1 MSVGHIVL
9 CLYLVCAYSGCFV
22 RCLFPR
28 VAYGA
33 CSDPV
38 IRAFRWHRIMP
49 GKCKFQSAWLSN
61 DDYKLW
67 VAPDTANPHCAKCT
81 RCRKTFDIASMGESA
96 LKSHAKSAKHCG
108 IMQMAAGNSM
118 ENYLAASVSGRSTGS
133 APSQATDLNSACKS
147 HEVVKNNVCDLL

>member
-67 VAPDTANPHCAKCT
+67 VAPDTANPHCLIADLTASADEYAEKAET
-81 RCRKTFDIASMGESA
+81 TADIKKVVKSNSLRKTARAKAEESGKLGEP
-96 LKSHAKSAKHCG
+96 
-108 IMQMAAGNSM
+108 QR
-118 ENYLAASVSGRSTGS
+118 Y
-133 APSQATDLNSACKS
+133 
-147 HEVVKNNVCDLL
+147 